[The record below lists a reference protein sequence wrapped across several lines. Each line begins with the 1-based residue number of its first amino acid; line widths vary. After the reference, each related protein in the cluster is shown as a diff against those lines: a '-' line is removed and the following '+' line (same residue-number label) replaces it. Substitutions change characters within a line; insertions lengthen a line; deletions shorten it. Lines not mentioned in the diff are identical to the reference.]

1 MNDRI
6 ITSPSAVAQLTSQ
19 KGDTIEEVTLKG
31 DTHSRMKSGEWR
43 RDSWNCHMGGSPGVH
58 VEPLVLSGFAASSG
72 NRDRISF
79 VLTGNEASPS
89 HSFSDNSRAEKTC
102 LSGKT
107 HINVIEK

>member
-1 MNDRI
+1 MKRVGSGGEI
-6 ITSPSAVAQLTSQ
+6 PGT
-19 KGDTIEEVTLKG
+19 VT
-31 DTHSRMKSGEWR
+31 W
-43 RDSWNCHMGGSPGVH
+43 GVTWGQ

>member
-6 ITSPSAVAQLTSQ
+6 ITSPSAIAQLTSLE
-19 KGDTIEEVTLKG
+19 GDTIEEVTSGLSKG
-31 DTHSRMKSGEWR
+31 RRLGQNEEWGVEER
-43 RDSWNCHMGGSPGVH
+43 FLELSLVGSPGVH

-89 HSFSDNSRAEKTC
+89 HSLSHNSRAEKSSYQGRPT
-102 LSGKT
+102 
-107 HINVIEK
+107 